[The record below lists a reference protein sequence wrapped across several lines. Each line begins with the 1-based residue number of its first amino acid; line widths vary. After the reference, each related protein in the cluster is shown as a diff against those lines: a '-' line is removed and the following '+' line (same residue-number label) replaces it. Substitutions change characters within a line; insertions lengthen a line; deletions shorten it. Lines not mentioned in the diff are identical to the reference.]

1 MCSTADLIQV
11 MDQKSPT
18 NMPYGDINYQIDQAL
33 DRLGNSFKD
42 NSKISDQGAKVL
54 YSVLPSDK
62 NKEKFTKYQGQTYK
76 SSATNPFID

>member
-1 MCSTADLIQV
+1 L
-11 MDQKSPT
+11 
-18 NMPYGDINYQIDQAL
+18 
-33 DRLGNSFKD
+33 KD

-62 NKEKFTKYQGQTYK
+62 NNEKFTKYQGQTYK